1 MARPKSEDKR
11 EAIVAAAIRVI
22 AAQGL
27 SAPTAVIAKEAGVA
41 NGSLFNYFPTKADL
55 LNALYLELKAEMA
68 FVALDGLPTESD
80 IRRQAL
86 HMWSHW
92 LHWAASYPERRR
104 VLAHLG
110 VSADITAES
119 QQTAHQAMAG
129 VAKLL
134 ERSRENGPM
143 RDLPLAF
150 VVALMNAT
158 ADATIDFMIREPANA
173 VKHCAAGFDAVW
185 RMIA

>member
-11 EAIVAAAIRVI
+11 DAIMAAAIRVI

-68 FVALDGLPTESD
+68 SVALDGLPVASD
-80 IRRQAL
+80 LRHQAL

-104 VLAHLG
+104 TLVHLG
-110 VSADITAES
+110 VSDDITAAS
-119 QQTAHQAMAG
+119 HRTGHQAMAG
-129 VAKLL
+129 IAELL
-134 ERSRENGPM
+134 ERSRANGPM
-143 RDLPLAF
+143 RDMPLGF
-150 VVALMNAT
+150 VMGLMNAT
-158 ADATIDFMIREPANA
+158 ADATIDFMIRDPVHA
-173 VKHCAAGFDAVW
+173 VKHCAAGFEATW

>member
-11 EAIVAAAIRVI
+11 DAIMAAAVRVI

-27 SAPTAVIAKEAGVA
+27 GAPTALIAKEAGVA

-55 LNALYLELKAEMA
+55 LNALYLELKAEMSS
-68 FVALDGLPTESD
+68 VALDGLPTESD
-80 IRRQAL
+80 LRHQAL

-104 VLAHLG
+104 TLAQLG
-110 VSADITAES
+110 LSADITPATHQS
-119 QQTAHQAMAG
+119 ANQAMAPIAG
-129 VAKLL
+129 LL
-134 ERSRENGPM
+134 ERWRENGPM
-143 RDLPLAF
+143 RNMPLSF

-158 ADATIDFMIREPANA
+158 AEATIDFMIKDPAHA
-173 VKHCAAGFDAVW
+173 VKHCAAGFEATW

>member
-1 MARPKSEDKR
+1 MARPKSDDKR
-11 EAIVAAAIRVI
+11 DAIIAAAIRVI

-27 SAPTAVIAKEAGVA
+27 SAPTAVIAREAGVA

-92 LHWAASYPERRR
+92 LHWAASYPDRRR
-104 VLAHLG
+104 TLAHLG
-110 VSADITAES
+110 VSDDITAANH
-119 QQTAHQAMAG
+119 QTASQALAG
-129 VAKLL
+129 IAKVL

-143 RDLPLAF
+143 RDAPLAF
-150 VVALMNAT
+150 VMALTNAT

>member
-1 MARPKSEDKR
+1 MARPRSEDQR
-11 EAIVAAAIRVI
+11 DAIIAAAVRVI

-68 FVALDGLPTESD
+68 SVALDSLPTGSD
-80 IRRQAL
+80 LRHQAL

-104 VLAHLG
+104 TLAQLRL
-110 VSADITAES
+110 SPAITLARD
-119 QQTAHQAMAG
+119 QTTHQ
-129 VAKLL
+129 
-134 ERSRENGPM
+134 
-143 RDLPLAF
+143 
-150 VVALMNAT
+150 
-158 ADATIDFMIREPANA
+158 
-173 VKHCAAGFDAVW
+173 
-185 RMIA
+185 